1 MRRPCCAERQARS
14 SKGFAG
20 RIGIAP
26 TSASQRVEAAD
37 TVKDFRCA
45 SGAGALLTA
54 HGIGG
59 VGRGDRAIIFF
70 IFVFLFFSICDGKN
84 YIYRLYA

>member
-1 MRRPCCAERQARS
+1 VRRPCCAERQARS

-37 TVKDFRCA
+37 IVKDFRCA
-45 SGAGALLTA
+45 SGACALLTA
-54 HGIGG
+54 AAAEATVTVEVVAAVPPGPPALAA
-59 VGRGDRAIIFF
+59 RARRAGSP
-70 IFVFLFFSICDGKN
+70 V
-84 YIYRLYA
+84 